1 MIGKTP
7 NYNKGALT
15 MRTDEKAK
23 SKTLRKTLY
32 FQAVESKDY
41 GTKAYFFTDDDD
53 SIYVHYQISISRIKT
68 AAGIREARLW
78 NSMVSKLKKGD
89 RVLAAVVK
97 RQMNNCEYAETAI
110 YYNVDKILK
119 VF

>member
-1 MIGKTP
+1 
-7 NYNKGALT
+7 

-23 SKTLRKTLY
+23 SKTMRKPLY
-32 FQAVESKDY
+32 FQTMENKDY

-53 SIYVHYQISISRIKT
+53 NIYVHYQVSISRIKT
-68 AAGIREARLW
+68 AAGVREARLW
-78 NSMVSKLKKGD
+78 YSFTNDLKIGD

-97 RQMNNCEYAETAI
+97 REMNNCEYAEKSV

-119 VF
+119 VCEE